1 MLSTSRTTVMVCW
14 VFLHVSVMILVRFY
28 TICGIY
34 AVSDKTVRTDY
45 FS

>member
-1 MLSTSRTTVMVCW
+1 MACC

-28 TICGIY
+28 TIRGIY

-45 FS
+45 FSGSLLLYL